1 MAILKH
7 VGKYGEKPCVI
18 VFREVPNEPESC
30 LVVISEGLE
39 EIEGKRLSEEVKE
52 KQALM
57 EFESNP
63 STLAIYEEELY
74 NTNQSI
80 ESLKNAR
87 PQK

>member
-1 MAILKH
+1 MTKD
-7 VGKYGEKPCVI
+7 
-18 VFREVPNEPESC
+18 F
-30 LVVISEGLE
+30 LE
-39 EIEGKRLSEEVKE
+39 ETKKEQDLLDIGLKMSRQHKAVRVNEEQIKRLEEEVKE

>member
-1 MAILKH
+1 MTKD
-7 VGKYGEKPCVI
+7 
-18 VFREVPNEPESC
+18 F
-30 LVVISEGLE
+30 LE
-39 EIEGKRLSEEVKE
+39 ETKKEQDLLDIGLKMSRQHKAGRVNEEQIKILEEEVKE